1 MLNMGLQLG
10 TQDFNKVLV
19 MLLRQLRVQDA
30 TRPAGLNLSIAI
42 DVFCRVFP
50 SRGWGILFQSRFQ
63 LKSER
68 KSFASSEIE
77 RIAPVLAYLTALILL
92 TPSLATNNLNPADQ
106 HNTPAKGKAMSQFIS
121 GRFDVNLQSETL
133 AHPELTEVF
142 GRRSLRKQF
151 HGELAASSLG
161 EMLSYRGQQA
171 GSAAYVAIEQVQG
184 KLQGKS
190 GSFALAHYGRMQA
203 GQSELILQVVP
214 DSGTHELSGLKG
226 EMKIIIKDKQH
237 FYEFN
242 YQLPTAQN

>member
-1 MLNMGLQLG
+1 MT
-10 TQDFNKVLV
+10 TQITGQFEVHLETE
-19 MLLRQLRVQDA
+19 A
-30 TRPAGLNLSIAI
+30 IAH
-42 DVFCRVFP
+42 
-50 SRGWGILFQSRFQ
+50 
-63 LKSER
+63 
-68 KSFASSEIE
+68 
-77 RIAPVLAYLTALILL
+77 
-92 TPSLATNNLNPADQ
+92 PSLA
-106 HNTPAKGKAMSQFIS
+106 
-121 GRFDVNLQSETL
+121 
-133 AHPELTEVF
+133 EVF

-151 HGELAASSLG
+151 HGELNASSLG

-242 YQLPTAQN
+242 YTLTESGS